1 MPLPHAHTG
10 NAVSTVV
17 GLLVHSLADGI
28 SLGASTLS
36 ISGSSHSH
44 SSLDLL
50 VFLAIML
57 HKAPTAFALSSLL
70 LSSSCTPTFT
80 RQSLLAFSLAAPV
93 GALITYFL
101 LALIGAGGDGMGWWT
116 GIVLVFSGGT
126 FLFVATGVMNRENE
140 EEGGLGKASRMALVV
155 AGMVTPGLLSRVVG
169 HGH

>member
-1 MPLPHAHTG
+1 MLFR
-10 NAVSTVV
+10 
-17 GLLVHSLADGI
+17 
-28 SLGASTLS
+28 
-36 ISGSSHSH
+36 SHSH